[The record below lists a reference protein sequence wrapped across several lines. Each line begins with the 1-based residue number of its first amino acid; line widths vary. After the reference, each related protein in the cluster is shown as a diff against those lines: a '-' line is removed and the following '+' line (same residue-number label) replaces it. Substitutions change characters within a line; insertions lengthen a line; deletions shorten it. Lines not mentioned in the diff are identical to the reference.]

1 MRVTKP
7 ALTLVLVH
15 GAWHGPWA
23 WEALIR
29 EMLGMEIRAVALP
42 SCGHDPAALGDM
54 YADAAVIRETVEE
67 IDGPVVVVAH
77 SYGGVPT
84 TEGLAGVSQVRRLIY
99 LSSFQLDVGD
109 SLVTGAGSLLGDSRP
124 DWWDVHEVEGYVDPL
139 RAVEIFYGDVVEAT
153 AHESVARLGHL
164 SWPAVNQPLTVAA
177 WHTTPSTFV
186 VCERD
191 AAIPVPAQEVMA
203 QRSQRVLRLATSHC
217 GCLSRPADLAAIL
230 QDEVGAA
237 TS

>member
-1 MRVTKP
+1 
-7 ALTLVLVH
+7 
-15 GAWHGPWA
+15 
-23 WEALIR
+23 
-29 EMLGMEIRAVALP
+29 
-42 SCGHDPAALGDM
+42 
-54 YADAAVIRETVEE
+54 
-67 IDGPVVVVAH
+67 
-77 SYGGVPT
+77 
-84 TEGLAGVSQVRRLIY
+84 
-99 LSSFQLDVGD
+99 
-109 SLVTGAGSLLGDSRP
+109 
-124 DWWDVHEVEGYVDPL
+124 
-139 RAVEIFYGDVVEAT
+139 VEIFYGDVVEAT